1 MGCTEPNCSCTAFNG
16 TAEAP
21 FCQTCGHA
29 RSTHPDTSTRCRRC
43 DCVTFSGAPGTGFCV
58 GCGHA
63 RDEHGMVATPSTA
76 AEQPPSRSSR
86 FPLAIAVG
94 IGAVVLVA
102 IAVLLALVLRAGPFS
117 NSGTAAT
124 ATTTTAT
131 TTTTIPEP
139 ASVNRIGYTT
149 GPCARFN
156 CPAYWANSNGTS
168 ERPTPAKGWVD
179 SMAPDGSRM
188 IVKAYQNNRFIS
200 HVVTLDSVRVR
211 AFNSDLSNWSPN
223 SKWLIADDSSYK
235 SHNLTIVNAETL
247 EPITIPLPNGESVGY
262 YKWWS
267 PDSQHLLLATNRYG
281 SDGASRGNGLQM
293 IDVQSHNV
301 TTIVPARRHDILGAT
316 WSPDGSAIA
325 YASRAYVLGVDGG
338 GSDEPQIWIDRI
350 GDAEKPTQ
358 LAYGTRPIWGP
369 TLIAYNGP
377 TSAYTDSNGYSHTR
391 SQIWTVNPAEGGSS
405 AAQLTSFVWGRHNE
419 RAPGPTMQQWLPDGS
434 GIVGLLPNDQAYRGF
449 VFSLKSHKMK
459 LMRDPTSETMY
470 SVSIEAV
477 SKDSKSV
484 LISDPNDGDS
494 VPVYFVYSIENGTTQ
509 LYLKSAKSLAV
520 STGWM
525 P

>member
-1 MGCTEPNCSCTAFNG
+1 
-16 TAEAP
+16 
-21 FCQTCGHA
+21 
-29 RSTHPDTSTRCRRC
+29 
-43 DCVTFSGAPGTGFCV
+43 
-58 GCGHA
+58 
-63 RDEHGMVATPSTA
+63 MVATPSTA
-76 AEQPPSRSSR
+76 AEQPPSTSSR

-94 IGAVVLVA
+94 IGAVVLVV

-117 NSGTAAT
+117 NAGTAAT
-124 ATTTTAT
+124 ATATTATTT

-188 IVKAYQNNRFIS
+188 IVKDYQKDRFIS

-223 SKWLIADDSSYK
+223 SKWLIADDSSYE
-235 SHNLTIVNAETL
+235 SHNLTIVNTETL
-247 EPITIPLPNGESVGY
+247 EPITIPLPDGESVGY
-262 YKWWS
+262 GKWWS

-325 YASRAYVLGVDGG
+325 YDSRAYVPGVDGG

-391 SQIWTVNPAEGGSS
+391 SQIWTVNPAAGGSS

-434 GIVGLLPNDQAYRGF
+434 GIVGLLPADAANRGF

-459 LMRDPTSETMY
+459 VMHDPTGDAMY
-470 SVSIEAV
+470 SVSIKAV

-484 LISDPNDGDS
+484 LIDNQDYEGGEGGDPIYS
-494 VPVYFVYSIENGTTQ
+494 VYSIENGTTQ
-509 LYLKSAKSLAV
+509 RYMKSAKSLAV
-520 STGWM
+520 SAGWM